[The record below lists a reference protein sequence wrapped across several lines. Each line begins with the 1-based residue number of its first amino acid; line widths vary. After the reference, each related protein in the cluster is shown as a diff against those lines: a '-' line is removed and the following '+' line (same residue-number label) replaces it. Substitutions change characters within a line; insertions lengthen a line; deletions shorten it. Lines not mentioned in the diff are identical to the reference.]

1 MPTLVFKAR
10 EKIQFSISILFHFSF
25 FATENL
31 QTLQAQSTQ
40 NQFAM
45 AWNPKYLKCTR
56 CLTKQKHQNFTL
68 SCIFAI
74 ALEQAIWNV
83 FTHFIGLCYL
93 CAACLRHGAKIFW
106 HCIWKKEMKT
116 SLKLWIFLKT
126 LLMIYLLI
134 TTESG

>member
-1 MPTLVFKAR
+1 MPTLFFKAR
-10 EKIQFSISILFHFSF
+10 KKIQFSTSILFHFSF

-31 QTLQAQSTQ
+31 KTLQAQSTQ

-74 ALEQAIWNV
+74 ALGQAIWNV

-93 CAACLRHGAKIFW
+93 CAACLRCGAKLFW
-106 HCIWKKEMKT
+106 SCIWTWLPYMRHYKPWLVYFLPHF
-116 SLKLWIFLKT
+116 SLRFIL
-126 LLMIYLLI
+126 
-134 TTESG
+134 